1 MTNFSF
7 DKRAL
12 GRVIDQA
19 MQQQANDGQQML
31 DRLLA
36 DCADQ
41 PVEHIKPVLQREW
54 AEAFEGGSITEPDLT
69 TWATALSAGQR
80 IVLQTQPVQL

>member
-7 DKRAL
+7 DKRAV
-12 GRVIDQA
+12 GRVIDHA
-19 MQQQANDGQQML
+19 MQQKANDGQQML

-36 DCADQ
+36 ECAGQ
-41 PVEHIKPVLQREW
+41 PVEHVKPVLQREW
-54 AEAFEGGSITEPDLT
+54 AEAFAGGHITEPDLT

-80 IVLQTQPVQL
+80 IVLQSQPVQL